1 MKSNDG
7 VTKQTHR
14 PWHAAGS
21 VMAALVAVAIGC
33 TTSDAPPAPSE
44 KVGSQA
50 PAPMP
55 APSTPGPAP
64 TPAEAQAPTP
74 GDARPVVRGGV
85 GTWSADA
92 PASRSAGDPAA
103 TCTDCDVIVVTMC
116 SVRRDH
122 VDVYTDRGLTPSIR
136 TIADGGYHFGTAYAA
151 SNFTLASLTAIL
163 TGRFGSSTGVVG
175 WDKGLVE
182 NIPTLPEVLGLYGY
196 ATAGFT
202 INAASGFRPEYGLD
216 RGFQHLEIIEAP
228 SDNPDGRL
236 PSGPTGSALSAQPM
250 VRWIK
255 DQPTSQRIFAMFHT
269 RTAHFPFVVA
279 PPTDDPTGI
288 GRLLW
293 GDDLTASMGDE
304 QRPGVAGGTAVQ
316 GVGVSTDPN
325 QLQHA
330 LMRSGREGIKAWRA
344 YYAES
349 IPRMDADLGAVVDV
363 LKQTGRWDK
372 TILVVVADHGE
383 SLGDHGEFLH
393 GDSYFDSVV
402 KVPLVMRV
410 PGLPGNPQA
419 LDPLVSHV
427 DVLPTLLELVG
438 AVAPAGIDGQSMV
451 PMLTDSTAEIRST
464 ALVEGGVSWTPRDRM
479 RGAVISPPWALLRQ
493 PVMCTM
499 GTPEPPPGPGEP
511 FKCLFNMDDDPGQN
525 RNQARNQP
533 AVVDKLQARWDGYR
547 AAKQGSVVP
556 TAVQHDPAFKDLLR
570 KSGYFNASQPTP

>member
-1 MKSNDG
+1 MNMLRAPAIS
-7 VTKQTHR
+7 
-14 PWHAAGS
+14 P
-21 VMAALVAVAIGC
+21 MAVLAVVIIGC
-33 TTSDAPPAPSE
+33 NASETPPATVDAPETRQAPPPASAASSPPPVPSDAQGPP
-44 KVGSQA
+44 
-50 PAPMP
+50 
-55 APSTPGPAP
+55 
-64 TPAEAQAPTP
+64 P

-85 GTWSADA
+85 GTWSAEA
-92 PASRSAGDPAA
+92 PTSRTAGNPAA

-122 VDVYTDRGLTPSIR
+122 VDVYTDRGLTPNIA

-236 PSGPTGSALSAQPM
+236 PTGPTGSALSAQPM
-250 VRWIK
+250 VQWIK
-255 DQPTSQRIFAMFHT
+255 EQPDSQRIFAMFHT

-304 QRPGVAGGTAVQ
+304 QRPGVSGGTAVQ

-325 QLQHA
+325 RLQHA
-330 LMRSGREGIKAWRA
+330 LMRSGRDGLKAWRQH
-344 YYAES
+344 YADS

-363 LKQTGRWDK
+363 LKQTGRWNK

-402 KVPLVMRV
+402 KVPLVIRV
-410 PGLPGNPQA
+410 PGLPGNAQA
-419 LDPLVSHV
+419 IDPLVSHV
-427 DVLPTLLELVG
+427 DVLPTVLDLVG

-451 PMLTDSTAEIRST
+451 PMFSDATTTIRGT

-511 FKCLFNMDDDPGQN
+511 FKCLFNMDEDPGQN
-525 RNQARNQP
+525 RNQARTQSV
-533 AVVDKLQARWDGYR
+533 VVDKLQARWDGYR

-556 TAVQHDPAFKDLLR
+556 TAVQHDPAFKALLR
-570 KSGYFNASQPTP
+570 KSGYFNASQPDP